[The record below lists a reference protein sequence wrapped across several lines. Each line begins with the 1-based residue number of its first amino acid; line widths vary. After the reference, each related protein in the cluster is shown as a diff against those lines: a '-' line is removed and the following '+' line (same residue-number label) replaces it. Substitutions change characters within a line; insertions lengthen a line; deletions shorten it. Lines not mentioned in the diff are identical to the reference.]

1 MSVDSINPNGSR
13 IQTHEKL
20 ARRAEEKRVLDGGKA
35 QSAKTDAGGSSDRVE
50 ISDAAKLL
58 AGGVTGTSSKG
69 SVTGTLSAER
79 IAQITERISEG
90 YYDRPEVR
98 DTIAR
103 RVIPD
108 LLG

>member
-20 ARRAEEKRVLDGGKA
+20 IRRTEEKRVLDGDKA
-35 QSAKTDAGGSSDRVE
+35 QNAKGGGSDRVE

-58 AGGVTGTSSKG
+58 AGGATGTGAKNG
-69 SVTGTLSAER
+69 VAGTLSPDR
-79 IAQITERISEG
+79 IAEITERISEG
-90 YYDRPEVR
+90 FYDRPEVR

-103 RVIPD
+103 RLMPD
-108 LLG
+108 LPG